1 MSSRNSVPPEAQASS
16 KFPWPPVIYAAA
28 TLVSALLAWLA
39 PLSIGWQAGGFPMKF
54 LGIAAIV
61 FGIAIA
67 LGALR
72 LFVRA
77 GTPVAPIRP
86 STALVTDGIYRWTR
100 NPMYLGLSLVLLGI
114 GIATGSLWFFIGLAL
129 AIWAV
134 TKLAIEREEA
144 YLAQKFGARYLDYKS
159 RVRRWI

>member
-1 MSSRNSVPPEAQASS
+1 MSSKDSVPPEAQASS
-16 KFPWPPVIYAAA
+16 NFIWPPVIYAAA
-28 TLVSALLAWLA
+28 ALLSTLLA
-39 PLSIGWQAGGFPMKF
+39 FLVPLSIGWQAGGIAMKL
-54 LGIAAIV
+54 LGIAVIV

-67 LGALR
+67 LGAKR
-72 LFVRA
+72 LFNRA

-100 NPMYLGLSLVLLGI
+100 NPMYLGLSLILLGI
-114 GIATGSLWFFIGLAL
+114 GVATGSLWFFIGLAL

-144 YLAQKFGARYLDYKS
+144 YLAQKFGDTYLDYKS